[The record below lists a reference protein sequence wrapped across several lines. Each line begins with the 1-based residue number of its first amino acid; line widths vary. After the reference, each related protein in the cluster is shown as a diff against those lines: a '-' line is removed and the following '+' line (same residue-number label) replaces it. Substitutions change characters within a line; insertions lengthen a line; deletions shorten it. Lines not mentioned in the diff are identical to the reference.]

1 MRALEVTV
9 DAGANLTFPACAA
22 AGGQLACNATRAG
35 SFGGGG
41 GATTMFVLRGALDAL
56 AAAID
61 DFTLY
66 PRCALDDVTVGAR
79 LFGQSVPPQPPLNL
93 TVRARARIAEAFR
106 GTVVTNSTRFGSMVA
121 LAGAR
126 VTLNLTTDADADGAR
141 LLDDDVWVAASASAP
156 RCEYNYT
163 ALTDASGAF
172 RLDVA
177 HPTSAHHC
185 LLYTSPSPRDGLL
198 SRMPSSA

>member
-1 MRALEVTV
+1 ML
-9 DAGANLTFPACAA
+9 C
-22 AGGQLACNATRAG
+22 
-35 SFGGGG
+35 
-41 GATTMFVLRGALDAL
+41 
-56 AAAID
+56 
-61 DFTLY
+61 

-79 LFGQSVPPQPPLNL
+79 LLGQSVPPPPPLNL

-106 GTVVTNSTRFGSMVA
+106 TVVTNGTRFGSMVA

-177 HPTSAHHC
+177 HPTSAHQATAT
-185 LLYTSPSPRDGLL
+185 LRVAAPPADGESGARYAPATRDVALNATSLNVDAAARYTWVEGFRAPVWAALAFFRLAPLNSW
-198 SRMPSSA
+198 